1 MVASVRRALLVA
13 RRPHQRRSTGT
24 RGPHIVSRNDITS
37 LSRIQFL
44 KKVFSS
50 TYPTPVAEAL
60 IKAHRSSTSAQY
72 EHCWRNFQSW
82 LSSASNSPIAKGT
95 ILEYLVHLADSR
107 GLNPKTVLVYRN
119 ALHLPLLHGFK
130 INTKD
135 QEFSLVARSQFI
147 TNPPRQKLIPH
158 WKPNR
163 VLSMLEQPRFVT
175 SKASPINL
183 MMKTLF
189 LVALATGNRVS
200 ELAAMS
206 RGSISFGADRS
217 RVTIPV
223 KPGFLYKNQSVARA
237 PPNITFPCL
246 YNDDGSHHRLCP
258 VSALHRSL
266 QIPDPWGHDAVFIN
280 PQSKKPMNS
289 GAINPITLKVTYIR
303 TCRNTSLS
311 TLPEWD

>member
-1 MVASVRRALLVA
+1 M
-13 RRPHQRRSTGT
+13 
-24 RGPHIVSRNDITS
+24 
-37 LSRIQFL
+37 
-44 KKVFSS
+44 
-50 TYPTPVAEAL
+50 AEAL

-82 LSSASNSPIAKGT
+82 LSSAPNAPISKGT
-95 ILEYLVHLADSR
+95 ILEYLVHLADAG

-119 ALHLPLLHGFK
+119 ALHLSLLHGFR

-147 TNPPRQKLIPH
+147 ANPPRQKLIPH
-158 WKPNR
+158 WRPNK

-206 RGSISFGADRS
+206 RGSISFGEDRS

-223 KPGFLYKNQSVARA
+223 KPGFLYKNQSMARA

-258 VSALHRSL
+258 VSALHRWL
-266 QIPDPWGHDAVFIN
+266 QVSDPWGHDAVFIN

-289 GAINPITLKVTYIR
+289 GAISSYLVRTTNATAPRTFAKAHDVRKVAASLAWVRGVPPSKIIDFMFWH
-303 TCRNTSLS
+303 NTSVFINKYLVPIRERAKRCIAAGANVGY
-311 TLPEWD
+311 L